1 MAASQT
7 TLTIDETGPKT
18 SWDPKKYIC
27 AHNAERP
34 ILAEKISTLSKKL
47 EDLNQ
52 KHRASEKKL
61 EDIELFYEKFGDEYS
76 ENNITFKIQD
86 YVFRKWD
93 RHSELEEEIK
103 EMEEELLKFRK
114 LLRSNEDNAKELNCP
129 CLIIEF

>member
-1 MAASQT
+1 M
-7 TLTIDETGPKT
+7 ET
-18 SWDPKKYIC
+18 
-27 AHNAERP
+27 
-34 ILAEKISTLSKKL
+34 EKISTLSKKL

-76 ENNITFKIQD
+76 ENIVTFKIQD

-114 LLRSNEDNAKELNCP
+114 LLRRNEDNAKELNCP
-129 CLIIEF
+129 SSYVWGWILID

>member
-1 MAASQT
+1 M
-7 TLTIDETGPKT
+7 
-18 SWDPKKYIC
+18 
-27 AHNAERP
+27 
-34 ILAEKISTLSKKL
+34 AEKISTLSKKL

-52 KHRASEKKL
+52 KQRASEKKL

-76 ENNITFKIQD
+76 ENIVTFKIQD
-86 YVFRKWD
+86 YVFSKWD

-103 EMEEELLKFRK
+103 EMEEELLKCRK